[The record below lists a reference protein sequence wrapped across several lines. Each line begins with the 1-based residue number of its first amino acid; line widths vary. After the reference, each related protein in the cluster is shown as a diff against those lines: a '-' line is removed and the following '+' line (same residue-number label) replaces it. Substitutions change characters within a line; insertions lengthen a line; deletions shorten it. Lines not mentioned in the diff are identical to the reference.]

1 MNIKGITT
9 NQWFLKKKYTQ
20 SQGIVMIRRIKIS
33 SRLTVGFL
41 MLVLILAIS
50 SISSIFQITSITN
63 NANKVVEL
71 RIPTAQASASVL
83 NGVNHAL
90 AALRG
95 WMLLGEEK
103 FKTERKL
110 AWDTE
115 IIPAIATLNN
125 MSANWTNPEN
135 IGRLKELEALLESF
149 KNQQQ
154 NIEDIAQ
161 TLQNTPAIE
170 MLYQQAVPQAS
181 IMSKE
186 VTRLIDI
193 ELGLDASTERKA
205 LLGMMADVRGSL
217 GLALAN
223 IRGYLLSG
231 EEHYRYAYEKL
242 WQKNQRRFSDL
253 QQQQTLLNDEQKK
266 ALLTFSKAMDVFSP
280 LPEKMLDARSKDNW
294 NVANHWL
301 ATKAAPLGF
310 EIKVILNE
318 MAINQKT
325 LLETDA
331 SILLDTSDNA
341 ISVAWTLL
349 FIGIIAATCLSII
362 IIRSIIPPLNFISKG
377 LVDIKRNNDL
387 TISLNNKGN
396 DEISEMA
403 SALNNVF
410 STFKASLHEVSNAS
424 NQISVTAEE
433 TSIISTQIA
442 SSIEN
447 QAGQTELIATAI
459 NEMTATTKEV
469 AQSIS
474 NTSNASDD
482 AHVHVSTGTEI
493 MEKTIYSIN
502 GLAEKIID
510 TSHTVNELEQKSR
523 EIANVLE
530 VINSIADQTNLL
542 ALNAAI
548 EAARAGEQG
557 RGFSVVADEVRA
569 LAARTQE
576 STGEI
581 SSIINKL
588 QESAKVAVTSIVQS
602 QEQVDDVVNQAQL
615 SSEVLVTISD
625 FITNINNMSSQIA
638 TASEQQ
644 GVVAEEININVV
656 NIHDKT
662 QENVDA
668 VSESSKSGREL
679 AELSMQMHTL
689 VSRFKIA

>member
-1 MNIKGITT
+1 MTT
-9 NQWFLKKKYTQ
+9 
-20 SQGIVMIRRIKIS
+20 MIRKIKIS
-33 SRLTVGFL
+33 SRLTSGFL
-41 MLVLILAIS
+41 LLVLILAMS
-50 SISSIFQITSITN
+50 SISSIFQITDITK
-63 NANKVVEL
+63 NANNVVEL

-95 WMLLGEEK
+95 WMLLGKDK
-103 FKTERKL
+103 FKAERQS
-110 AWDTE
+110 AWNTE
-115 IIPAIATLNN
+115 IIPAITTLDE
-125 MSANWTNPEN
+125 MSVNWTNSKN
-135 IGRLKELEALLESF
+135 ITRLKEMKALLKDFEQEQ
-149 KNQQQ
+149 K

-161 TLQNTPAIE
+161 TLQNIPSIE

-186 VTRLIDI
+186 ITTLIDI
-193 ELGLDASTERKA
+193 ELDLKANAERKA

-231 EEHYRYAYEKL
+231 EQHYRHSFEQL
-242 WQKNQRRFSDL
+242 WTKNQRRFSDL
-253 QQQQTLLNDEQKK
+253 KTQQALLNSEQKR
-266 ALLTFSKAMDVFSP
+266 ALSAFSEAMIVFSP
-280 LPEKMLDARSKDNW
+280 LPEQMLNSRAQDNW

-310 EIKVILNE
+310 KIKVILNE
-318 MAINQKT
+318 MAINQKS
-325 LLETDA
+325 LLKNDA
-331 SILLDTSDNA
+331 NILVDSSDSA
-341 ISVAWTLL
+341 ISIAWVLL
-349 FIGIIAATCLSII
+349 FVGIVVATSLALI
-362 IIRSIIPPLNFISKG
+362 IIRSIIPPLNFISEG
-377 LVDIKRNNDL
+377 LLEIKDNNDL
-387 TISLNNKGN
+387 TISLNDQGS
-396 DEISEMA
+396 DEISAMA
-403 SALNNVF
+403 GALNNVF
-410 STFKASLHEVSNAS
+410 STFKISLHEVSSAS

-433 TSIISTQIA
+433 TSVISTQIA
-442 SSIEN
+442 NSIQS

-474 NTSNASDD
+474 NTSDASDE
-482 AHVHVSTGTEI
+482 AHEHVSTGTEI
-493 MEKTIYSIN
+493 MQKTISTIDD
-502 GLAEKIID
+502 LAKKILN
-510 TSHTVNELEQKSR
+510 TSETVNELEQNSR

-530 VINSIADQTNLL
+530 VINSIAEQTNLL

-557 RGFSVVADEVRA
+557 RGFAVVADEVRA

-581 SSIINKL
+581 STIIDKL
-588 QESAKVAVTSIVQS
+588 QKSATVAVTSIVQS
-602 QEQVDDVVNQAQL
+602 QEQVDEVVNQAQL
-615 SSEVLVTISD
+615 SGEVLITISEV
-625 FITNINNMSSQIA
+625 ITNINDMSSQIA

-668 VSESSKSGREL
+668 VSESSKSGSEL
-679 AELSMQMHTL
+679 AELSVQMQTL

>member
-1 MNIKGITT
+1 
-9 NQWFLKKKYTQ
+9 
-20 SQGIVMIRRIKIS
+20 MIRKMKIS
-33 SRLTVGFL
+33 TRLTVGFS
-41 MLVLILAIS
+41 MLVIILAMSSLS
-50 SISSIFQITSITN
+50 SILQITSITK
-63 NANKVVEL
+63 NANNVVEL

-95 WMLLGEEK
+95 WMLLGKDK
-103 FKTERKL
+103 FKTERQL
-110 AWDTE
+110 AWDKE
-115 IIPAIATLNN
+115 ITPAITTL
-125 MSANWTNPEN
+125 SKISVNWTNPQN
-135 IGRLKELEALLESF
+135 ITRLNEMKTLLKDFRQEQ
-149 KNQQQ
+149 K

-161 TLQNTPAIE
+161 SLKNTPSLE
-170 MLYQQAVPQAS
+170 LLYQQAVPQAS

-186 VTRLIDI
+186 ITTLIDI
-193 ELGLDASTERKA
+193 ELGLEASTERKA
-205 LLGMMADVRGSL
+205 LLGMMADIRGSL

-231 EEHYRYAYEKL
+231 EEHYRQAFEQL
-242 WQKNQRRFSDL
+242 WNKNQRRFADL
-253 QQQQTLLNDEQKK
+253 EKQQALLNIAQKK
-266 ALLTFSKAMDVFSP
+266 SLTTFTKARVVFSP
-280 LPEKMLDARSKDNW
+280 LPKQMLDSRAQKNW
-294 NVANHWL
+294 NLANHWL

-310 EIKVILNE
+310 KIKTILSD
-318 MAINQKT
+318 MAVNQKA
-325 LLETDA
+325 LLKDDA
-331 SILLDTSDNA
+331 KILLDTSISA
-341 ISVAWTLL
+341 IYVAWILL
-349 FIGIIAATCLSII
+349 FVGIIVATSLATI
-362 IIRSIIPPLNFISKG
+362 IIRSIIPPLNVISNG
-377 LVDIKRNNDL
+377 LLEIKHNNDL
-387 TISLNNKGN
+387 TINLNNQGS
-396 DEISEMA
+396 DEISIMA
-403 SALNNVF
+403 DALNNVL
-410 STFKASLHEVSNAS
+410 STFKTSLHEVSSAS

-433 TSIISTQIA
+433 TSVISTQIA
-442 SSIEN
+442 DSIQN

-459 NEMTATTKEV
+459 NQMTATAREV

-474 NTSNASDD
+474 NTSHASDE
-482 AHVHVSTGTEI
+482 AHGHVNTGTEI
-493 MEKTIYSIN
+493 MQKTIAAIN
-502 GLAEKIID
+502 GLAEKILD
-510 TSHTVNELEQKSR
+510 TSQTVNELEQNSR

-581 SSIINKL
+581 STIISKL
-588 QESAKVAVTSIVQS
+588 QHSAKVAVTSIVQS

-615 SSEVLVTISD
+615 SGEVLITISE
-625 FITNINNMSSQIA
+625 IMTNINDMSTQIA

-668 VSESSKSGREL
+668 VSESSNSGREL
-679 AELSMQMHTL
+679 AELSVQMQTL

>member
-1 MNIKGITT
+1 
-9 NQWFLKKKYTQ
+9 
-20 SQGIVMIRRIKIS
+20 MIRKIKIS
-33 SRLTVGFL
+33 SRLTTGFL
-41 MLVLILAIS
+41 ILVLILGIS
-50 SISSIFQITSITN
+50 SISSIFQIASITK

-71 RIPTAQASASVL
+71 RMPTAQASASVL

-95 WMLLGEEK
+95 WMLLGKDK
-103 FKTERKL
+103 FKAERQL

-115 IIPAIATLNN
+115 IIPAMTTLNE
-125 MSANWTNPEN
+125 MSASWTNPKN
-135 IGRLKELEALLESF
+135 LTRLKEMKALLKGFEEEQ
-149 KNQQQ
+149 K

-161 TLQNTPAIE
+161 TLQNTPSIE

-181 IMSKE
+181 ILSKE
-186 VTRLIDI
+186 ITKLIDI
-193 ELGLDASTERKA
+193 ELGLEASTERKA

-231 EEHYRYAYEKL
+231 EEHYRHSFEQL
-242 WQKNQRRFSDL
+242 WNKNQRRFSDL
-253 QQQQTLLNDEQKK
+253 KEQQPLLNSEQKK
-266 ALLTFSKAMDVFSP
+266 ALIIFSEAMVVFAP
-280 LPEKMLDARSKDNW
+280 LPEQMLNSRSQDNW
-294 NVANHWL
+294 NLANHWL

-310 EIKVILNE
+310 KIKVILNE

-325 LLETDA
+325 LLENDA
-331 SILLDTSDNA
+331 NVLVKSSNEAKYIAWLLLFVGVIAA
-341 ISVAWTLL
+341 IS
-349 FIGIIAATCLSII
+349 LSII
-362 IIRSIIPPLNFISKG
+362 IIRSIIPPLNLISKG
-377 LVDIKRNNDL
+377 LLDIKNNNDM
-387 TISLNNKGN
+387 TISLDNQGN
-396 DEISEMA
+396 DEITAMA
-403 SALNNVF
+403 DALNNVF
-410 STFKASLHEVSNAS
+410 TTFKASLHEVSSAS

-442 SSIEN
+442 SSIQS

-459 NEMTATTKEV
+459 NEMTATAREV

-474 NTSNASDD
+474 STSNASDE
-482 AHVHVSTGTEI
+482 ANVHVSTGTEI
-493 MEKTIYSIN
+493 MQKTISTIN
-502 GLAEKIID
+502 ELADKISN
-510 TSHTVNELEQKSR
+510 TSQTVNELEKDSL
-523 EIANVLE
+523 EITTVLE

-557 RGFSVVADEVRA
+557 RGFAVVADEVRA
-569 LAARTQE
+569 LAARTQQ

-581 SSIINKL
+581 STIINKL
-588 QESAKVAVTSIVQS
+588 QQSAKVAVTSIVQS
-602 QEQVDDVVNQAQL
+602 QEQVDEVVNQAKL
-615 SSEVLVTISD
+615 SGEVLITISEV
-625 FITNINNMSSQIA
+625 ITNINDMSSQIA

-662 QENVDA
+662 QENVNA

-679 AELSMQMHTL
+679 AELSVQMQTL
-689 VSRFKIA
+689 VSKFKIA

>member
-1 MNIKGITT
+1 
-9 NQWFLKKKYTQ
+9 
-20 SQGIVMIRRIKIS
+20 MIRRIKIS
-33 SRLTVGFL
+33 SRLTIGFL
-41 MLVLILAIS
+41 ILVLILAMSSLS
-50 SISSIFQITSITN
+50 SIYQISAITK

-95 WMLLGEEK
+95 WMLLGKDK
-103 FKTERKL
+103 FKVERQL
-110 AWDTE
+110 AWDAE
-115 IIPAIATLNN
+115 ITPAITTLDT
-125 MSANWTNPEN
+125 MSANWTNHEN
-135 IGRLKELEALLESF
+135 ITRLNDMKALLKDFEQEQ
-149 KNQQQ
+149 K

-161 TLQNTPAIE
+161 TLHNTPSIE
-170 MLYQQAVPQAS
+170 MLYQQAVPQAD

-186 VTRLIDI
+186 ITTLIDI
-193 ELGLDASTERKA
+193 ELGLKANTQRKA

-231 EEHYRYAYEKL
+231 EDHYRLTFEQL
-242 WQKNQRRFSDL
+242 WKKNQRRFYDL
-253 QQQQTLLNDEQKK
+253 SRQK
-266 ALLTFSKAMDVFSP
+266 ALLNIDQQKALVVFSKAMAVFEP
-280 LPEKMLDARSKDNW
+280 LPEQMLNSRAQDNW
-294 NVANHWL
+294 NLANHWL

-310 EIKVILNE
+310 KIKIILNE
-318 MAINQKT
+318 MAVNQKM
-325 LLETDA
+325 LLKNDA
-331 SILLDTSDNA
+331 NILLDSSNRA
-341 ISVAWTLL
+341 ISVAWILL
-349 FIGIIAATCLSII
+349 LVGIIVATSLATI
-362 IIRSIIPPLNFISKG
+362 IIRSIIPPLNVISKR
-377 LVDIKRNNDL
+377 LLEIKRNNDL
-387 TISLNNKGN
+387 TINLNNQGS
-396 DEISEMA
+396 DEISAMA
-403 SALNNVF
+403 DALNNVF
-410 STFKASLHEVSNAS
+410 STFKSSLHEVSSAS

-433 TSIISTQIA
+433 TSVISTQIA
-442 SSIEN
+442 DSIQN

-459 NEMTATTKEV
+459 NQMTTTALEV

-474 NTSNASDD
+474 HTSNASDE
-482 AHVHVSTGTEI
+482 AYEHVSTGSEI
-493 MEKTIYSIN
+493 MQKTIVTIN
-502 GLAEKIID
+502 GLADKILD
-510 TSHTVNELEQKSR
+510 TSQTVNELEENSR

-581 SSIINKL
+581 SSIISKL
-588 QESAKVAVTSIVQS
+588 QNSAKVAVTSIVQS
-602 QEQVDDVVNQAQL
+602 KEQVDDVVNQAKL
-615 SSEVLVTISD
+615 SGEVLITISE
-625 FITNINNMSSQIA
+625 FITDINDMSSQIA

-662 QENVDA
+662 QDNVDA

-679 AELSMQMHTL
+679 AQLSVEMQTL

>member
-1 MNIKGITT
+1 
-9 NQWFLKKKYTQ
+9 
-20 SQGIVMIRRIKIS
+20 MIRKIKIS

-41 MLVLILAIS
+41 MLVLILAMS
-50 SISSIFQITSITN
+50 SITSIVQITSITN
-63 NANKVVEL
+63 SANKVVDL

-95 WMLLGEEK
+95 WMLLGNDK
-103 FKTERKL
+103 FKIERQL

-115 IIPAIATLNN
+115 ITPAIVSLNK
-125 MSANWTNPEN
+125 MSVNWTNPKN
-135 IGRLKELEALLESF
+135 ITRLKEMNTLLKDFEQEQ
-149 KNQQQ
+149 K

-161 TLQNTPAIE
+161 TLQNIPAIE
-170 MLYQQAVPQAS
+170 ILYQQAVPQAS

-186 VTRLIDI
+186 ITKLIDI
-193 ELGLDASTERKA
+193 ELGLEATTERKA
-205 LLGMMADVRGSL
+205 LLGMLADVRGSL

-231 EEHYRYAYEKL
+231 EEHYRHSFEQL
-242 WQKNQRRFSDL
+242 WNKNQRRFSDL
-253 QQQQTLLNDEQKK
+253 KEQQALLNTEQKK
-266 ALLTFSKAMDVFSP
+266 SILIFSEAMAVFSP
-280 LPEKMLDARSKDNW
+280 LPKQMLDFRAEDNW
-294 NVANHWL
+294 NLANHWL

-310 EIKVILNE
+310 KIKVILNE
-318 MAINQKT
+318 MAINQKM
-325 LLETDA
+325 LLKNDA
-331 SILLDTSDNA
+331 NILVESSDDA
-341 ISVAWTLL
+341 ISIAWLLL
-349 FIGIIAATCLSII
+349 FVGIIAAAIFAII
-362 IIRSIIPPLNFISKG
+362 IIRSIIPPLNLISKG
-377 LVDIKRNNDL
+377 LLEIKCNNDL
-387 TISLNNKGN
+387 TINLNNQGS
-396 DEISEMA
+396 DEISAMA
-403 SALNNVF
+403 DALNNVF
-410 STFKASLHEVSNAS
+410 STFKSSLHEVSSAS

-433 TSIISTQIA
+433 TSVISTQIA
-442 SSIEN
+442 NSIQS

-459 NEMTATTKEV
+459 DEMTATTKEV

-482 AHVHVSTGTEI
+482 AHEHVSTGTDI
-493 MEKTIYSIN
+493 MKKTIFSIN
-502 GLAEKIID
+502 ELADKILS
-510 TSHTVNELEQKSR
+510 TSQTVNELEKDSL
-523 EIANVLE
+523 EITTVLE
-530 VINSIADQTNLL
+530 VINSIAEQTNLL

-557 RGFSVVADEVRA
+557 RGFAVVADEVRA

-588 QESAKVAVTSIVQS
+588 QQSAKVAVTSIVQS
-602 QEQVDDVVNQAQL
+602 QEQVDDVVNQAKL
-615 SSEVLVTISD
+615 SGEVLITISEV
-625 FITNINNMSSQIA
+625 ITNINDMSSQIA

-679 AELSMQMHTL
+679 AELSQQMKTL

>member
-1 MNIKGITT
+1 
-9 NQWFLKKKYTQ
+9 
-20 SQGIVMIRRIKIS
+20 MIRKIKIS
-33 SRLTVGFL
+33 SRLSVGFL

-50 SISSIFQITSITN
+50 SISSIVQITSITK

-83 NGVNHAL
+83 NGINHAL

-95 WMLLGEEK
+95 WMLLGK
-103 FKTERKL
+103 DNFKSERQL

-115 IIPAIATLNN
+115 ITPAISVLNKL
-125 MSANWTNPEN
+125 SANWTNPKN
-135 IGRLKELEALLESF
+135 ITRLKEMNTLLQEF
-149 KNQQQ
+149 GQEQK

-161 TLQNTPAIE
+161 TLQNIPSIE
-170 MLYQQAVPQAS
+170 MLYTQAVPQAA

-186 VTRLIDI
+186 ITKLIDI
-193 ELGLDASTERKA
+193 ELGLTASIQRKA
-205 LLGMMADVRGSL
+205 LLGMMADIRGSL

-231 EEHYRYAYEKL
+231 DQHYRDSFEQL
-242 WQKNQRRFSDL
+242 WHKNQRRFSDL
-253 QQQQTLLNDEQKK
+253 KKQQALLNIEQKK
-266 ALLTFSKAMDVFSP
+266 SLLIFSQAMIIFVP
-280 LPEKMLDARSKDNW
+280 LPEKMLDYRAQDNW
-294 NVANHWL
+294 NLANYWL
-301 ATKAAPLGF
+301 ENKAAPLGF
-310 EIKVILNE
+310 KIKIILNE
-318 MAINQKT
+318 MAINQKVLLKNDANI
-325 LLETDA
+325 LLET
-331 SILLDTSDNA
+331 SDSA
-341 ISVAWTLL
+341 ISMAWLLL
-349 FIGIIAATCLSII
+349 FFGIFIATSFAII
-362 IIRSIIPPLNFISKG
+362 IIRSIIPPLNVISKG
-377 LVDIKRNNDL
+377 LLEIKSNNDL
-387 TISLNNKGN
+387 TISLNNQGS
-396 DEISEMA
+396 DEISVMA
-403 SALNNVF
+403 DALNNVF
-410 STFKASLHEVSNAS
+410 STFKASLHEVSSAS

-433 TSIISTQIA
+433 TSVISSQIA
-442 SSIEN
+442 NSIQN

-474 NTSNASDD
+474 NTSNASDE
-482 AHVHVSTGTEI
+482 AHEHVSTGTEI
-493 MEKTIYSIN
+493 MEKTIFAIN
-502 GLAEKIID
+502 GLAEKILD
-510 TSHTVNELEQKSR
+510 TSQTVNELEQNSR

-569 LAARTQE
+569 LAARTQT
-576 STGEI
+576 STSEI
-581 SSIINKL
+581 SNIINKL
-588 QESAKVAVTSIVQS
+588 QQSVKVAVISIVES
-602 QEQVDDVVNQAQL
+602 QEQVDDVVNQAKL
-615 SSEVLVTISD
+615 SGEVLITISEV
-625 FITNINNMSSQIA
+625 ITNINDMSNQIA

-644 GVVAEEININVV
+644 GVVAEEINRNVV

-679 AELSMQMHTL
+679 AELSVQMQTL

>member
-1 MNIKGITT
+1 
-9 NQWFLKKKYTQ
+9 
-20 SQGIVMIRRIKIS
+20 MIRRIKIS

-115 IIPAIATLNN
+115 IIPAIAILNK
-125 MSANWTNPEN
+125 MSANWTNPDN

-149 KNQQQ
+149 KRQQQ

-193 ELGLDASTERKA
+193 ELGLDASSERKA

-217 GLALAN
+217 GLSLAN

-231 EEHYRYAYEKL
+231 EAHYRYAYETL
-242 WQKNQRRFSDL
+242 WHKNQRRFSDL
-253 QQQQTLLNDEQKK
+253 KQQQTLLNDEQKK

-280 LPEKMLDARSKDNW
+280 LPEKMLDARSKDDW
-294 NVANHWL
+294 NVANYWL

-310 EIKVILNE
+310 EIKVILDE

-331 SILLDTSDNA
+331 RILLDTSDNA
-341 ISVAWTLL
+341 ISVAWALL
-349 FIGIIAATCLSII
+349 FVGIVAATSLSLI

-615 SSEVLVTISD
+615 SSEVLVTISE

>member
-1 MNIKGITT
+1 
-9 NQWFLKKKYTQ
+9 
-20 SQGIVMIRRIKIS
+20 MIRKIKIS
-33 SRLTVGFL
+33 SRLTTGFL
-41 MLVLILAIS
+41 ILVLILGIS
-50 SISSIFQITSITN
+50 SISSIFQIASITK

-71 RIPTAQASASVL
+71 RMPTAQASASVL

-95 WMLLGEEK
+95 WMLLGKDK
-103 FKTERKL
+103 FKAERQL

-115 IIPAIATLNN
+115 IIPAMTTLNE
-125 MSANWTNPEN
+125 MSASWTNPKN
-135 IGRLKELEALLESF
+135 LTRLKEMKALLKGFEEEQ
-149 KNQQQ
+149 K

-161 TLQNTPAIE
+161 TLQNTPSIE

-181 IMSKE
+181 ILSKE
-186 VTRLIDI
+186 ITKLIDI
-193 ELGLDASTERKA
+193 ELGLEASTERKA

-231 EEHYRYAYEKL
+231 EEHYRHSFEQL
-242 WQKNQRRFSDL
+242 WNKNQRRFSDL
-253 QQQQTLLNDEQKK
+253 KKQQPLLNSEQKK
-266 ALLTFSKAMDVFSP
+266 ALIIFSEAMVVFAP
-280 LPEKMLDARSKDNW
+280 LPEQMLNSRSQDNW
-294 NVANHWL
+294 NLANHWL

-310 EIKVILNE
+310 KIKVILNE

-325 LLETDA
+325 LLENDA
-331 SILLDTSDNA
+331 NVLVKSSNEAKYIAWLLLFVGVIAA
-341 ISVAWTLL
+341 IS
-349 FIGIIAATCLSII
+349 LSII
-362 IIRSIIPPLNFISKG
+362 IISSIIPPLNLISKG
-377 LVDIKRNNDL
+377 LLEIKNKNYM
-387 TISLNNKGN
+387 TISLDNQGN
-396 DEISEMA
+396 DEITAMA
-403 SALNNVF
+403 DALNNVF
-410 STFKASLHEVSNAS
+410 TTFKASLHEVSSAS

-442 SSIEN
+442 SSIQS

-459 NEMTATTKEV
+459 NEMTATAREV

-474 NTSNASDD
+474 STSNASDE
-482 AHVHVSTGTEI
+482 ANVHVSTGTEI
-493 MEKTIYSIN
+493 MQKTISTIN
-502 GLAEKIID
+502 ELADKISN
-510 TSHTVNELEQKSR
+510 TSQTVNELEKDSL
-523 EIANVLE
+523 EITTVLE

-557 RGFSVVADEVRA
+557 RGFAVVADEVRA
-569 LAARTQE
+569 LAARTQQ

-581 SSIINKL
+581 STIINKL
-588 QESAKVAVTSIVQS
+588 QQSAKVAVTSIVQS
-602 QEQVDDVVNQAQL
+602 QEQVDEVVNQAKL
-615 SSEVLVTISD
+615 SGEVLITISEV
-625 FITNINNMSSQIA
+625 ITNINDMSSQIA

-662 QENVDA
+662 QENVNA

-679 AELSMQMHTL
+679 AELSVQMQTL
-689 VSRFKIA
+689 VSKFKIA

>member
-1 MNIKGITT
+1 
-9 NQWFLKKKYTQ
+9 
-20 SQGIVMIRRIKIS
+20 
-33 SRLTVGFL
+33 VGFL
-41 MLVLILAIS
+41 LLVLILALS
-50 SISSIFQITSITN
+50 SISSIFQISSITK
-63 NANKVVEL
+63 NANNVVEL

-95 WMLLGEEK
+95 WMLLGKDK
-103 FKTERKL
+103 FKAERQL

-115 IIPAIATLNN
+115 ITPAMTTLDK
-125 MSANWTNPEN
+125 MSANWTNPKN
-135 IGRLKELEALLESF
+135 ITRLKEMKALLKDFEQEQ
-149 KNQQQ
+149 K

-161 TLQNTPAIE
+161 TLQNTPSIE
-170 MLYQQAVPQAS
+170 MLYTKAVPQAS
-181 IMSKE
+181 IMAKE
-186 VTRLIDI
+186 ITKLIDI
-193 ELGLDASTERKA
+193 ELNLKASTDRKA

-231 EEHYRYAYEKL
+231 EEHYRHSFKQL
-242 WQKNQRRFSDL
+242 WNKNQRRFEDL
-253 QQQQTLLNDEQKK
+253 KAQQALLNTEQKK
-266 ALLTFSKAMDVFSP
+266 SLLIFSEAMAVFAP
-280 LPEKMLDARSKDNW
+280 LPEQMLNSRAQDNW

-310 EIKVILNE
+310 KIKVILNE

-325 LLETDA
+325 LLKNDA
-331 SILLDTSDNA
+331 NVLVESSDDA
-341 ISVAWTLL
+341 ISIAWLLL
-349 FIGIIAATCLSII
+349 FAGIITAISLAVI
-362 IIRSIIPPLNFISKG
+362 IIRSIIPPLNLISKG
-377 LVDIKRNNDL
+377 LLEIKNNNDM
-387 TISLNNKGN
+387 TISLDNQGS
-396 DEISEMA
+396 DEISAMA
-403 SALNNVF
+403 DALNNVF
-410 STFKASLHEVSNAS
+410 TTFKVSLHEVSSAS
-424 NQISVTAEE
+424 HQISVTAEE
-433 TSIISTQIA
+433 TSVISTQIA
-442 SSIEN
+442 NSIQS

-459 NEMTATTKEV
+459 NEMTATAKEV
-469 AQSIS
+469 AQNILS
-474 NTSNASDD
+474 TSDASDE
-482 AHVHVSTGTEI
+482 ANIHVSTGTEI
-493 MEKTIYSIN
+493 MQKTIFTIN
-502 GLAEKIID
+502 DLADKILD
-510 TSHTVNELEQKSR
+510 TSQRVSELEQNSI

-557 RGFSVVADEVRA
+557 RGFAVVADEVRA

-581 SSIINKL
+581 STIINKL
-588 QESAKVAVTSIVQS
+588 QQSAKVAVTSITQS
-602 QEQVDDVVNQAQL
+602 QEQVDEVVNQAKL
-615 SSEVLVTISD
+615 SGEVLVTISE
-625 FITNINNMSSQIA
+625 FITNINDMSSQIA

-679 AELSMQMHTL
+679 AELSLQMQTL